1 MTLSPEV
8 QARFGQIRREL
19 RRSLPAP
26 IRRRNQAIVEHLGLA
41 HHVAGRQIQRGQG
54 EWDDLVQEASLG
66 LIDAIER
73 FDASLGH
80 RLSTYA
86 VACANGRILHFRRDR
101 QSTIRIPWRL
111 RALHGRGMRL
121 QEQQG
126 HQPGAALSEA
136 ALIAALGVSR
146 ERWRQAV
153 QAHWQSVVLSFDL
166 PCSDDPEA
174 MAELIT
180 GVEGLTSATGVDGD
194 PQRDW
199 LHEALL
205 RLQPQQ
211 RRWLLAHWVDGV
223 PLRVLAQREGVHPAM
238 LRRVLTT
245 ALEQLRHLAQVCS
258 DQHRPMPMASSA
270 ATAV

>member
-1 MTLSPEV
+1 MTSSAEV
-8 QARFGQIRREL
+8 QVRFGQIRREL
-19 RRSLPAP
+19 RRSLPES
-26 IRRRNQAIVEHLGLA
+26 IRRRNQAILEHLGLA
-41 HHVAGRQIQRGQG
+41 HLIAGRQIQRGQG

-66 LIDAIER
+66 LIGAIER

-126 HQPGAALSEA
+126 HSPGAELSEE

-153 QAHWQSVVLSFDL
+153 
-166 PCSDDPEA
+166 
-174 MAELIT
+174 
-180 GVEGLTSATGVDGD
+180 
-194 PQRDW
+194 
-199 LHEALL
+199 
-205 RLQPQQ
+205 
-211 RRWLLAHWVDGV
+211 RRW
-223 PLRVLAQREGVHPAM
+223 R
-238 LRRVLTT
+238 
-245 ALEQLRHLAQVCS
+245 
-258 DQHRPMPMASSA
+258 
-270 ATAV
+270 